1 MKAYMN
7 KYRKL
12 QAQID
17 AIADYLG
24 ISLVEPKGYE
34 VLERKDIGFET
45 KK

>member
-1 MKAYMN
+1 MK

-12 QAQID
+12 QEQID

-34 VLERKDIGFET
+34 VMERKDIGFEER
-45 KK
+45 K